1 MARIESRIAKALF
14 MQLTE
19 QYDTRPKQ
27 SAARLPRLYV
37 FSGAGLSAES
47 GISTFRTGDG
57 IWTHTSI
64 DEVCNYRTWRRNR
77 PAVFRFYN
85 QRIAE
90 CAGALPNDAHRLLA
104 EWQNTWGTERVHL
117 ITQNIDGLLEQ
128 AGARQVTHLH
138 GDMISLLC
146 TDCEYRFPTG
156 DAGLDANAACPSCG
170 QVESVKPGVVFFN
183 EAAPEYE
190 TLWRIQQAM
199 SDDDIF
205 IAIGTSF
212 EVIPPERLL
221 PRARYGRHARNV
233 LVDPA
238 PSRTEFFGVIE
249 SEPATVGLRKLEPSI
264 ERMMNGA

>member
-1 MARIESRIAKALF
+1 MADF
-14 MQLTE
+14 E
-19 QYDTRPKQ
+19 QVRQPGQ
-27 SAARLPRLYV
+27 QRAQQARLPRLYV

-64 DEVCNYRTWRRNR
+64 DEVCNYHTWRRNR

-90 CAGALPNDAHRLLA
+90 CSGARPNDAHCLLA
-104 EWQNTWGTERVHL
+104 QWQNTWGTERVHL
-117 ITQNIDGLLEQ
+117 VTQNIDDMLEQ

-146 TDCEYRFPTG
+146 TDCDYRFPSIG
-156 DAGLDANAACPSCG
+156 AKLDPGAACPSCG

-183 EAAPEYE
+183 EAAPEYQ

-199 SDDDIF
+199 TDDDLF
-205 IAIGTSF
+205 IAVGTAF

-221 PRARYGRHARNV
+221 PPTRYGRYARNM

-238 PSRTEFFGVIE
+238 PQRTEYFGVVE
-249 SEPATVGLRKLEPSI
+249 QEPATVGLSKLEPAI
-264 ERMMNGA
+264 ERMMEGS

>member
-1 MARIESRIAKALF
+1 MADL
-14 MQLTE
+14 E
-19 QYDTRPKQ
+19 QPRQPSGQPPRDQ
-27 SAARLPRLYV
+27 GRLPRLYV

-64 DEVCNYRTWRRNR
+64 DEVCNYHTWRRNR
-77 PAVFRFYN
+77 PTVFRFYN

-90 CAGALPNDAHRLLA
+90 CSDARPNDAHRLLA
-104 EWQNTWGTERVHL
+104 QWQNTWGTERVHL
-117 ITQNIDGLLEQ
+117 VTQNIDDMLEQ

-146 TDCEYRFPTG
+146 TDCDYRFPSSG
-156 DAGLDANAACPSCG
+156 AGLDPGAACPSCG

-183 EAAPEYE
+183 EAAPEYQ

-199 SDDDIF
+199 TDDDLF
-205 IAIGTSF
+205 IAVGTAF

-221 PRARYGRHARNV
+221 PPARYGRYARNM

-238 PSRTEFFGVIE
+238 PRCTEFFGVVE
-249 SEPATVGLRKLEPSI
+249 HEPATTGLRNLEPAI
-264 ERMMNGA
+264 ERMMEGR

>member
-1 MARIESRIAKALF
+1 MPELQR
-14 MQLTE
+14 T
-19 QYDTRPKQ
+19 P
-27 SAARLPRLYV
+27 SATGKLRLPRLFV

-57 IWTHTSI
+57 IWSHANI
-64 DEVCNYRTWRRNR
+64 DEVCNFLTWRRNR

-85 QRIAE
+85 ARIAE
-90 CAGALPNDAHRLLA
+90 CGGTQPNDAHRLLA
-104 EWQNTWGTERVHL
+104 QWQDTWGTERVHL
-117 ITQNIDGLLEQ
+117 VTQNIDDMLEQ

-146 TDCEYRFPTG
+146 TDCDYRFPASG
-156 DAGLDANAACPSCG
+156 PGLDPQAACPACG
-170 QVESVKPGVVFFN
+170 QFEGVKPGVVFFN

-190 TLWRIQQAM
+190 TLWRIQRDM

-205 IAIGTSF
+205 IAIGTAF

-221 PRARYGRHARNV
+221 PPSRYGQHARNF

-238 PSRTEFFGVIE
+238 PRRTECFGVVE
-249 SEPATVGLRKLEPSI
+249 AEPATVGLRHLEPVI
-264 ERMMNGA
+264 EKMMAGE

>member
-1 MARIESRIAKALF
+1 MVQSR
-14 MQLTE
+14 Q
-19 QYDTRPKQ
+19 PGQ
-27 SAARLPRLYV
+27 SGRLPRLFV

-57 IWTHTSI
+57 IWSQASI
-64 DEVCNYRTWRRNR
+64 DEVCNYLTWRRNR
-77 PAVFRFYN
+77 HAVFRFYN

-90 CAGALPNDAHRLLA
+90 CVDTRPNAAHERLA
-104 EWQNTWGTERVHL
+104 KWQNAWGTERVHL
-117 ITQNIDGLLEQ
+117 VTQNIDDLLEQ

-146 TDCEYRFPTG
+146 TDCDYRFPVSG
-156 DAGLDANAACPSCG
+156 KGLDPQAACPACG

-190 TLWRIQQAM
+190 TLWRIQRDM
-199 SDDDIF
+199 TPGDLF
-205 IAIGTSF
+205 IAVGTAF

-221 PRARYGRHARNV
+221 PPERYGRHERNF

-238 PSRTEFFGVIE
+238 PQRTECFGVVAA
-249 SEPATVGLRKLEPSI
+249 EPATIGLRNLEPII
-264 ERMMNGA
+264 ERMMADG

>member
-1 MARIESRIAKALF
+1 MANVAQSR
-14 MQLTE
+14 Q
-19 QYDTRPKQ
+19 PGQ
-27 SAARLPRLYV
+27 SGRLPRLFV

-57 IWTHTSI
+57 IWSHANI
-64 DEVCNYRTWRRNR
+64 DEVCNYLTWRRNR

-90 CAGALPNDAHRLLA
+90 CGDARPNAAHQRLA
-104 EWQNTWGTERVHL
+104 KWQDTWGTERVHL
-117 ITQNIDGLLEQ
+117 VTQNIDDMLEQ

-146 TDCEYRFPTG
+146 TDCDYRFPASG
-156 DAGLDANAACPSCG
+156 RALDPQAACPSCG
-170 QVESVKPGVVFFN
+170 QAEGVKPGVVFFN

-190 TLWRIQQAM
+190 TLWRIQRDM
-199 SDDDIF
+199 TPDDLF
-205 IAIGTSF
+205 IAVGTAF

-221 PRARYGRHARNV
+221 PPERCGDYARNF

-238 PSRTEFFGVIE
+238 PRRTECFGVVE
-249 SEPATVGLRKLEPSI
+249 AKPATVGLLDLEPTI
-264 ERMMNGA
+264 ERMMAGE

>member
-1 MARIESRIAKALF
+1 M
-14 MQLTE
+14 
-19 QYDTRPKQ
+19 
-27 SAARLPRLYV
+27 PRLFV

-57 IWTHTSI
+57 IWSHASI
-64 DEVCNYRTWRRNR
+64 DEVCNYLTWRRNR

-90 CAGALPNDAHRLLA
+90 CGGARPNDAHRLLA
-104 EWQNTWGTERVHL
+104 QWQNTWGTERVHL
-117 ITQNIDGLLEQ
+117 VTQNIDAMLEQ

-146 TDCEYRFPTG
+146 TDCDYRFPASG
-156 DAGLDANAACPSCG
+156 PGLDPQAACPACG
-170 QVESVKPGVVFFN
+170 QVDGVKPGVVFFN

-190 TLWRIQQAM
+190 TLWRIQRDM

-205 IAIGTSF
+205 IAVGTAF

-221 PRARYGRHARNV
+221 PPSRYGQHARNF

-238 PSRTEFFGVIE
+238 PRRTECFGVVE
-249 SEPATVGLRKLEPSI
+249 AEPATVGLRQLEPAI
-264 ERMMNGA
+264 AKMMAHG

>member
-1 MARIESRIAKALF
+1 MANVAQSR
-14 MQLTE
+14 Q
-19 QYDTRPKQ
+19 PGQ
-27 SAARLPRLYV
+27 SGRLPRLFV

-57 IWTHTSI
+57 IWSHASI
-64 DEVCNYRTWRRNR
+64 DEVCNYLTWRRNR

-90 CAGALPNDAHRLLA
+90 CGDARPNAAHERLA
-104 EWQNTWGTERVHL
+104 KWQNAWGTERVHL
-117 ITQNIDGLLEQ
+117 VTQNIDDMLEQ

-146 TDCEYRFPTG
+146 TDCEYRFPVSG
-156 DAGLDANAACPSCG
+156 RALDPQAACPSCG
-170 QVESVKPGVVFFN
+170 QVEGVKPGVVFFN

-190 TLWRIQQAM
+190 TLWRIQRDM
-199 SDDDIF
+199 TPDDLF
-205 IAIGTSF
+205 IAVGTAF

-221 PRARYGRHARNV
+221 PPERCGHYARNF

-238 PSRTEFFGVIE
+238 PQRTECFGVVE
-249 SEPATVGLRKLEPSI
+249 AKPATVGLLDLEPTI
-264 ERMMNGA
+264 ERMMAGD

>member
-1 MARIESRIAKALF
+1 MANVAQSR
-14 MQLTE
+14 Q
-19 QYDTRPKQ
+19 PGQ
-27 SAARLPRLYV
+27 SGRLPRLFV

-57 IWTHTSI
+57 IWSHASI
-64 DEVCNYRTWRRNR
+64 DEVCNYLTWRRNR

-90 CAGALPNDAHRLLA
+90 CGDARPNAAHERLAKWQDA
-104 EWQNTWGTERVHL
+104 WGTERVHL
-117 ITQNIDGLLEQ
+117 VTQNIDDMLEQ

-146 TDCEYRFPTG
+146 TDCDYRFPVSG
-156 DAGLDANAACPSCG
+156 RALDPQAACPSCG
-170 QVESVKPGVVFFN
+170 QVEGVKPGVVFFN

-190 TLWRIQQAM
+190 TLWRIQGDM
-199 SDDDIF
+199 TPDDLF
-205 IAIGTSF
+205 IAVGTAF

-221 PRARYGRHARNV
+221 PPARCGHHARNF

-238 PSRTEFFGVIE
+238 PRRTECFGVVE
-249 SEPATVGLRKLEPSI
+249 AKPATIGLLDLEPTI
-264 ERMMNGA
+264 ERMMTGD

>member
-1 MARIESRIAKALF
+1 

-19 QYDTRPKQ
+19 QQRTV
-27 SAARLPRLYV
+27 SAKLPRLYV

-64 DEVCNYRTWRRNR
+64 DEVCNYHTWRRNR

-90 CAGALPNDAHRLLA
+90 CAGATPNDAHRLLA
-104 EWQNTWGTERVHL
+104 RWQDTWGTERVHL
-117 ITQNIDGLLEQ
+117 ITQNIDGLLEE

-146 TDCEYRFPTG
+146 TDCDYRFPTSS
-156 DAGLDANAACPSCG
+156 AGMDANAACPSCG
-170 QVESVKPGVVFFN
+170 VVESVKPGVVFFN

-221 PRARYGRHARNV
+221 PPSRYGRHARNV

-238 PSRTEFFGVIE
+238 PSRTECFGVIE
-249 SEPATVGLRKLEPSI
+249 PEPATVGLRKLEPEI
-264 ERMMNGA
+264 ERMMAGG